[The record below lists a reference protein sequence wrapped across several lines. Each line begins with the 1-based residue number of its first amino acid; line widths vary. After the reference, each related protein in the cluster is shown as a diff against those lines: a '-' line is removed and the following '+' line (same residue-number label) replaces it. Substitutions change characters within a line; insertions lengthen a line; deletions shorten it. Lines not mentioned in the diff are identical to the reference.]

1 MQHLRQKVFK
11 KVKPKQLN
19 GRILTGQLFLEL
31 CHAYTES
38 INKGSV
44 PSIEGAWISLCKNE
58 NLRSMK
64 EATRKYEKEM
74 NERSFLDAKKQK
86 CIEYQDL
93 KILNKTVTAE
103 VLAEFRLQAFGDDI
117 EECISKIEKDI
128 GEKYL

>member
-1 MQHLRQKVFK
+1 
-11 KVKPKQLN
+11 
-19 GRILTGQLFLEL
+19 
-31 CHAYTES
+31 
-38 INKGSV
+38 
-44 PSIEGAWISLCKNE
+44 
-58 NLRSMK
+58 MK